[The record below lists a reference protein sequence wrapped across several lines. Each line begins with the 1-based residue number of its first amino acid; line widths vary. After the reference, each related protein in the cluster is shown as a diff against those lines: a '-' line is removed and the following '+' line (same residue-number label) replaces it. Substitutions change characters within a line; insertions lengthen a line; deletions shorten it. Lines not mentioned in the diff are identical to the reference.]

1 MSEAIPRGPF
11 DQGLF
16 LTHFNKGRDLYDAR
30 RFEDAERQ
38 LEEAYLLRPRDAR
51 VLNLLGLVYFR
62 GNKLIKAEEVYRKLV
77 AENTDAPTLFYN
89 LGLICFKLN
98 RLDDA
103 EQAFRK
109 ALDLTEGNP
118 KIHFY
123 LGSIYERLQR
133 YKDAIYQYRQAGA
146 NLMVQR
152 VQGKLETAEQAGSPP
167 PPAATAPAPEAPP
180 GAAETRAVAAETPR
194 QAEPR
199 SEATTPSAVS
209 APPPVPPSAPA
220 LDARPRSPA
229 DTDPGSPVTVL
240 APSAA
245 HPPET
250 ELPLGGIPKLVRPLS
265 PALLAEER
273 PPLTSTDRFLRNDT
287 LPPGTATRPAT
298 QSSPQPGTL
307 AQRPAPADAPPDPPR
322 EPFRA
327 VEKGLVDVEV
337 AGKVFIKQGTI
348 YSYTGN
354 LTFWVKER
362 RPGGRAAL
370 VIVTGNGRLLLTDH
384 DREITLMQVADEP
397 VFVEPNHLL
406 ACQEGLQPRY
416 ELLGGDAQPVETLVL
431 EGKGIVALSV
441 ASKPLPLTVKEGQ
454 PVCVPAASVIMWT
467 GALTPSVVEDPEVYE
482 VVLASASTGGRLL
495 RLEGT
500 GRILVEQASGS

>member
-1 MSEAIPRGPF
+1 MSDPIPRGPF

-30 RFEDAERQ
+30 RFDEAERQ

-77 AENTDAPTLFYN
+77 AENADAPTLFYN

-109 ALDLTEGNP
+109 ALELTEGNP

-152 VQGKLETAEQAGSPP
+152 VQGKLDTVEKAG
-167 PPAATAPAPEAPP
+167 TAPSVDSVPSP
-180 GAAETRAVAAETPR
+180 GALA
-194 QAEPR
+194 
-199 SEATTPSAVS
+199 
-209 APPPVPPSAPA
+209 
-220 LDARPRSPA
+220 ARPRTPA
-229 DTDPGSPVTVL
+229 DTDPGMP
-240 APSAA
+240 APALEGPQA
-245 HPPET
+245 HLSEP
-250 ELPLGGIPKLVRPLS
+250 ELPLAGAPKLVRPIS
-265 PALLAEER
+265 PALLADER
-273 PPLTSTDRFLRNDT
+273 PTLTKTDRFRRDDT
-287 LPPGTATRPAT
+287 LPPGTKTRPAV
-298 QSSPQPGTL
+298 
-307 AQRPAPADAPPDPPR
+307 PAAPPPGPVIERSAEPDATSEPSR
-322 EPFRA
+322 EPFRG

-337 AGKVFIKQGTI
+337 SGKVFIKQGTI

-354 LTFWVKER
+354 LTFWVKEK

-370 VIVTGNGRLLLTDH
+370 VIVTGSGRLLLTDH
-384 DREITLMQVADEP
+384 DREITLMRVAEEP

-416 ELLGGDAQPVETLVL
+416 ESLGDDAHPVETLVL

-441 ASKPLPLTVKEGQ
+441 ASKPLALTVKPGQ
-454 PVCVPAASVIMWT
+454 PVCVPASSVIMWT
-467 GALTPSVVEDPEVYE
+467 GALTPRVVEDPEIYA
-482 VVLASASTGGRLL
+482 VVLPSAAAGGRLL

>member
-1 MSEAIPRGPF
+1 MSDAIPRGPF

-30 RFEDAERQ
+30 RFDEAERQ

-77 AENTDAPTLFYN
+77 AENADAPTLFYN

-109 ALDLTEGNP
+109 ALELTEGNP

-152 VQGKLETAEQAGSPP
+152 VQGKLDTAAAESLPAAPSAPP
-167 PPAATAPAPEAPP
+167 PEAAILERPRGPSDTDPGMPPPVFEDPP
-180 GAAETRAVAAETPR
+180 GAAS
-194 QAEPR
+194 EP
-199 SEATTPSAVS
+199 
-209 APPPVPPSAPA
+209 
-220 LDARPRSPA
+220 
-229 DTDPGSPVTVL
+229 
-240 APSAA
+240 
-245 HPPET
+245 
-250 ELPLGGIPKLVRPLS
+250 ELPLAVPKVVHPVS
-265 PALLAEER
+265 PALLAEDR
-273 PPLTSTDRFLRNDT
+273 APSLTRTDRFLRDDT
-287 LPPGTATRPAT
+287 LPPGTKTRPT
-298 QSSPQPGTL
+298 
-307 AQRPAPADAPPDPPR
+307 RPLPAGAVAAPMPDGAPPPELPR
-322 EPFRA
+322 EPFRG

-354 LTFWVKER
+354 LTFWVKEK
-362 RPGGRAAL
+362 RPGGRPAL
-370 VIVTGNGRLLLTDH
+370 VMVTGAGRLLLTDH
-384 DREITLMQVADEP
+384 DREITLMQVADDP

-406 ACQEGLQPRY
+406 ACQESLQPRY
-416 ELLGGDAQPVETLVL
+416 ESLGDAQIIETLVL

-441 ASKPLPLTVKEGQ
+441 ASKPLPLTVSPDQ

-467 GALTPSVVEDPEVYE
+467 GDLTPSVVDDPEVYA
-482 VVLASASTGGRLL
+482 VVLPSAAAGGRLL

-500 GRILVEQASGS
+500 GRILVEQATGTWV

>member
-1 MSEAIPRGPF
+1 MPDPIPRGPF

-30 RFEDAERQ
+30 RFEEAERQ
-38 LEEAYLLRPRDAR
+38 LEEAYLLRPRDLR

-62 GNKLIKAEEVYRKLV
+62 GEKLIKAEEVYRKLIAQSPEV
-77 AENTDAPTLFYN
+77 STLHHN
-89 LGLICFKLN
+89 LGLICFKLG

-109 ALDLTEGNP
+109 ALELSEGNP

-123 LGSIYERLQR
+123 LGSIYERMQR

-152 VQGKLETAEQAGSPP
+152 LQGKLDTAEKAAGASLPPTVAAPAP
-167 PPAATAPAPEAPP
+167 PPAVPAEAPP
-180 GAAETRAVAAETPR
+180 RG
-194 QAEPR
+194 
-199 SEATTPSAVS
+199 PS
-209 APPPVPPSAPA
+209 
-220 LDARPRSPA
+220 
-229 DTDPGSPVTVL
+229 DTDPGTPL
-240 APSAA
+240 PAALGQAAPASSEEAL
-245 HPPET
+245 PEP
-250 ELPLGGIPKLVRPLS
+250 EPLTGVPKLVRPIS
-265 PALLAEER
+265 PALLADER
-273 PPLTSTDRFLRNDT
+273 SPLTSTDRFQRDDT
-287 LPPGTATRPAT
+287 LPPGTKTHP
-298 QSSPQPGTL
+298 
-307 AQRPAPADAPPDPPR
+307 PAPPGASPASTARHSIGRDTLPDPAR

-337 AGKVFIKQGTI
+337 SGKVFIKQGTI

-354 LTFWVKER
+354 LTFWVKEK

-370 VIVTGNGRLLLTDH
+370 VIVTGTGRLLLTDH

-416 ELLGGDAQPVETLVL
+416 ETLGTETRSVETLVL

-441 ASKPLPLTVKEGQ
+441 ASKPLPLTVKQGQ
-454 PVCVPAASVIMWT
+454 PVCVPASSVIMWT
-467 GALTPSVVEDPEVYE
+467 GALTPSVVEDPEVYA
-482 VVLASASTGGRLL
+482 VVLPSASAEGRLL

-500 GRILVEQASGS
+500 GRILVEQASSS